1 MPERIDHH
9 PRKRGRVQRAQAE
22 HQRAARLQLLAD
34 VGRKTTAILSR
45 EELLRSAVHVIRETF
60 SYFMVNIFLVDGE
73 DLVVSAC
80 SLPELQ
86 KAVNRLRLKIGHQGI
101 TGWVAAHG
109 QPLNVPDVR
118 LDTRYSYEH
127 EEELATRSE
136 LAVPITLQGVVTGVL
151 DVQSSQVAAFT
162 DLDIFTL
169 QTVADQ
175 LAIAIENA
183 RLYEELRRELAVR
196 QRMET
201 LLRSLHA
208 AGLAMEMAS
217 SPDGVFITV
226 GEELGKMGLAC
237 SLHLVDDARRLVTTV
252 YTSGQAG
259 LPDAQAAP
267 VGATVALDT
276 VAAFRRIAA
285 GEPSIFTAGS
295 LVAPLLFED
304 QLLGFLS
311 VRSPDLAEQAT
322 PALRVFA
329 NEIAAAWRKAQLVRD
344 LEESLRQLRHT
355 QEQLLHSQKMEAV
368 GRLAGGVAHDFNNQL
383 TAILG
388 YAEILLL
395 DSPAEDSRRAAIEE
409 IVKAARRAADLTR
422 QLLAFSRKQV
432 LEPRV
437 VDLNGLI
444 EEMRGMLRRL
454 IGEDVQLETRYGQG
468 PLRVRADPTQIQQVI
483 VNLAVNSRD
492 AMPCGGAL
500 AIATSSLQSGGPAPE
515 GCAGLPPGGYCL
527 LSVTDSGT
535 GMDRETLRRLYEPFF
550 TTKELGKGTGLGL
563 STAYGIVKQ
572 SGGHIFCS
580 SQPGKGTVFTIC
592 LPAVGDSGQEDAPS
606 RPPLPAAGG
615 TETILVVEDEEAV
628 RELVRRTLSTAGYTV
643 HTARTG
649 TEGLALLEAGKEP
662 IRLVLTDLLL
672 PGGVSGLDLAR
683 RVLASGKDL
692 RLLCVSGYS
701 EQLASEA
708 QGSLPPGSFLQ
719 KPFSPA
725 ELLRRVRG
733 ILDAV

>member
-1 MPERIDHH
+1 M
-9 PRKRGRVQRAQAE
+9 
-22 HQRAARLQLLAD
+22 
-34 VGRKTTAILSR
+34 
-45 EELLRSAVHVIRETF
+45 
-60 SYFMVNIFLVDGE
+60 
-73 DLVVSAC
+73 
-80 SLPELQ
+80 
-86 KAVNRLRLKIGHQGI
+86 
-101 TGWVAAHG
+101 AAHG

-118 LDTRYSYEH
+118 QDTRYSYEH

-151 DVQSSQVAAFT
+151 DVQSSQAAAFT

-196 QRMET
+196 ERMET
-201 LLRSLHA
+201 LLR
-208 AGLAMEMAS
+208 
-217 SPDGVFITV
+217 
-226 GEELGKMGLAC
+226 
-237 SLHLVDDARRLVTTV
+237 SLHLVDDARRLVTTA

-259 LPDAQAAP
+259 LPDAQADP
-267 VGATVALDT
+267 VGTTAALETVD
-276 VAAFRRIAA
+276 AFRRIAA
-285 GEPSIFTAGS
+285 GEPSIYAPGS

-304 QLLGFLS
+304 RLLGFLS
-311 VRSPDLAEQAT
+311 VRSPDLAQEAT

-492 AMPCGGAL
+492 AMPSGGAL
-500 AIATSSLQSGGPAPE
+500 AIATSSLQSGEPVPE
-515 GCAGLPPGGYCL
+515 GFAGLPPGDYCL
-527 LSVTDSGT
+527 LSVTDNGT

-550 TTKELGKGTGLGL
+550 TTKELGKGT
-563 STAYGIVKQ
+563 
-572 SGGHIFCS
+572 
-580 SQPGKGTVFTIC
+580 VFTIC
-592 LPAVGDSGQEDAPS
+592 LPAVGDAGQEDAPS
-606 RPPLPAAGG
+606 RPPPPAAGG
-615 TETILVVEDEEAV
+615 TE
-628 RELVRRTLSTAGYTV
+628 
-643 HTARTG
+643 
-649 TEGLALLEAGKEP
+649 
-662 IRLVLTDLLL
+662 
-672 PGGVSGLDLAR
+672 GLDLT
-683 RVLASGKDL
+683 
-692 RLLCVSGYS
+692 
-701 EQLASEA
+701 
-708 QGSLPPGSFLQ
+708 
-719 KPFSPA
+719 
-725 ELLRRVRG
+725 RRVRG
-733 ILDAV
+733 ILDGV

>member
-1 MPERIDHH
+1 MY
-9 PRKRGRVQRAQAE
+9 
-22 HQRAARLQLLAD
+22 
-34 VGRKTTAILSR
+34 
-45 EELLRSAVHVIRETF
+45 VIRETF

-118 LDTRYSYEH
+118 QDTRYSYEH

-196 QRMET
+196 ERMET

-237 SLHLVDDARRLVTTV
+237 SLHLVDDTRRLVTTV
-252 YTSGQAG
+252 YTSVQAG
-259 LPDAQAAP
+259 VSDAQAAP
-267 VGATVALDT
+267 VGTTAALETVD
-276 VAAFRRIAA
+276 AFRRIAA
-285 GEPSIFTAGS
+285 GEPSIYASGS

-304 QLLGFLS
+304 RLLGFLS
-311 VRSPDLAEQAT
+311 VRSPDLAQEAT

-500 AIATSSLQSGGPAPE
+500 AIATSSLQSGEPVPE
-515 GCAGLPPGGYCL
+515 GFAGLPPGDYCL

-550 TTKELGKGTGLGL
+550 TTKELGKGT
-563 STAYGIVKQ
+563 
-572 SGGHIFCS
+572 
-580 SQPGKGTVFTIC
+580 VFTIC
-592 LPAVGDSGQEDAPS
+592 LPTVGDAGQEDAPS
-606 RPPLPAAGG
+606 RPPPPAAGG

-628 RELVRRTLSTAGYTV
+628 RELVRRTLSTAGYTE

-649 TEGLALLEAGKEP
+649 TEGLAIIEAGRQP

-692 RLLCVSGYS
+692 RLLCVSGYT

-708 QGSLPPGSFLQ
+708 RGSLPAGSFLQ

-733 ILDAV
+733 ILDGV